1 VTAAVIVQLTVV
13 RLHLPGLVGLL
24 LLGMALGPGG
34 FEVLP
39 REPLVEF
46 LGHIGLVYVMFVA
59 GLELDLD
66 VVSRRRTETSTFG
79 VLAFLLSLGPA
90 LVLGLAVGL
99 NWAAAMLLGAL
110 LSSHTLLAY
119 PIVHKLGIVQR
130 RAVTIAVGGTL
141 ITDTLALIVLAVVIQ
156 QQGEGG
162 WGLRSLLPLVLLAAL
177 AAFTLTMLPRLS
189 RILLDRTSAT
199 RAEKAL
205 YVLAVLLILASVAEL
220 IGTEQILGAFLAGVA
235 LNRTLKA
242 RHDFLEHLEFA
253 GRMFFIPFFFIST
266 GMLLEIE
273 VLLRRPEI
281 LWLAGLLVLIV
292 LAGKSSAAWI
302 TGWLNGYSRPDRAL
316 MVGLTIPQAA
326 ATLAVAITAREA
338 GLFGEREMDAVI
350 VLIFVTCIAGPVLT
364 RWAGGRAAEQR
375 DHSHD

>member
-34 FEVLP
+34 LEVLP

-66 VVSRRRTETSTFG
+66 VVSRRRTETITFG
-79 VLAFLLSLGPA
+79 ILAFLFSLVPA
-90 LVLGLAVGL
+90 LALGLALGME
-99 NWAAAMLLGAL
+99 WAAAMLLGAL

-119 PIVHKLGIVQR
+119 PIVHRLGIVHR

-141 ITDTLALIVLAVVIQ
+141 ITDTMALIVLAVVIQ
-156 QQGEGG
+156 QQGVGG
-162 WGLRSLLPLVLLAAL
+162 WGVGSLLPLVLLAAL
-177 AAFTLTMLPRLS
+177 AAFALTILPRLS
-189 RILLDRTSAT
+189 RILLDRSSSTH
-199 RAEKAL
+199 AEKAL

-220 IGTEQILGAFLAGVA
+220 IGTEEILGAFLAGVA

-253 GRMFFIPFFFIST
+253 GRMLFIPFFFIST
-266 GMLLEIE
+266 GMLLEID
-273 VLLRRPEI
+273 VLLRRPDI
-281 LWLAGLLVLIV
+281 LWLAGLLTLIV
-292 LAGKSSAAWI
+292 LAGKSSAAWL
-302 TGWLNGYSRPDRAL
+302 TGSLNGYPRTDRAL

-326 ATLAVAITAREA
+326 ATLAVAITARDA
-338 GLFGEREMDAVI
+338 GLFGDREMDAVI

-364 RWAGGRAAEQR
+364 RWAGARAAEQR
-375 DHSHD
+375 DL